1 MSYPPVII
9 APMTKLREIARIT
22 RTVTE
27 DSASTSV
34 RRGNPNNPAFMK
46 VQMLRHDAAMTLR
59 DLTLAAVA
67 EHGQPMT
74 VPEITAFLNQVLGTD
89 YNEPRVRYGLDAL
102 VADKKLF
109 TRKETAEERTL
120 RGNGAKVTLN
130 KPAVV
135 PGIILKGVDSPRKPK
150 EASTKKYKPR
160 ATTKEAVGVDRSMT
174 ETNAAL
180 DFLIEKLVAERT
192 ADIQNQL
199 NEANAK
205 LEQFKKL
212 LA

>member
-1 MSYPPVII
+1 
-9 APMTKLREIARIT
+9 
-22 RTVTE
+22 
-27 DSASTSV
+27 
-34 RRGNPNNPAFMK
+34 
-46 VQMLRHDAAMTLR
+46 MLRHDAAMTLR

-89 YNEPRVRYGLDAL
+89 YSEQRVRYGLEAL
-102 VADKKLF
+102 VAEKKLF
-109 TRKETAEERTL
+109 TRSETAEERKL

-130 KPAVV
+130 KPAILYSTYSVVPPRTEIEVV
-135 PGIILKGVDSPRKPK
+135 PGVILKGVDSPRKPK
-150 EASTKKYKPR
+150 EASVKKKYNPR
-160 ATTKEAVGVDRSMT
+160 ATTKEAVGVDRSVT